1 MQLLSI
7 SDVVINFSST
17 VIKES
22 TMMKTPMI
30 NFHIKPFK
38 KPLDELYGYNF
49 IHNMKIKDKNF
60 SEQEF
65 EEAIKKF
72 ENSKNLE
79 YDSCIEK
86 YLSNNENVSQTIID
100 FIIREN

>member
-1 MQLLSI
+1 
-7 SDVVINFSST
+7 
-17 VIKES
+17 
-22 TMMKTPMI
+22 
-30 NFHIKPFK
+30 
-38 KPLDELYGYNF
+38 
-49 IHNMKIKDKNF
+49 MKIKDKNF